1 MNTQHG
7 HQHQQLAWSWIKQA
21 CLKVWTGGPPV
32 QLSTWTRGSSAWKVK
47 GKLLSRVRLL
57 ATPWTAAHQAPL
69 SMGFSR
75 QECWSGV
82 PFWVINPNIQ
92 YALQYV
98 LSAFLFFQRVFL
110 NCGFSILFYC
120 QSFHMLDLAY
130 LPVIFII
137 FFLILFCFC
146 FILLFKH

>member
-1 MNTQHG
+1 MITKRDKGRINERLGLTHTKYMY
-7 HQHQQLAWSWIKQA
+7 AA
-21 CLKVWTGGPPV
+21 A
-32 QLSTWTRGSSAWKVK
+32 LSHF
-47 GKLLSRVRLL
+47 SRVRLC
-57 ATPWTAAHQAPL
+57 ATPWTAAYQAPL

-120 QSFHMLDLAY
+120 QSFHILDLAY